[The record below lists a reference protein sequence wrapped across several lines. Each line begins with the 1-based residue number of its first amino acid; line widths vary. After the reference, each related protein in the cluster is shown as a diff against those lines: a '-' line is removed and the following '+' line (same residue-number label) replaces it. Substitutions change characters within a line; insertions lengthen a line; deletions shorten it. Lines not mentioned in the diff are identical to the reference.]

1 MDQLTHFW
9 QKDRGIYPSNIIDK
23 CNVQL
28 RQDYYLWI
36 YEATL
41 KYVSCPSN
49 FEIRSSLLH
58 NKPLE
63 FTVKLLF

>member
-41 KYVSCPSN
+41 KYVSWPTIEQPWQS
-49 FEIRSSLLH
+49 FHVDALI
-58 NKPLE
+58 E
-63 FTVKLLF
+63 FTTLF